1 MGASGCP
8 FHVECHFHNDPM
20 KTPGDELL
28 GQLYCNTRY
37 ETCEIAKRMLAG
49 QNVPSGACPDG
60 HVKG

>member
-1 MGASGCP
+1 
-8 FHVECHFHNDPM
+8 M